1 MTEYFPVLAAIL
13 FVVVAFI
20 YASNKGVVS
29 LLASGL
35 SIGIGVALILAGF
48 RYLPGLAKT
57 YLDID
62 LTWQFSLGLSA
73 CVGGLVFVVLRFIF
87 AFAFK
92 QMFNADSPL
101 HALADGT
108 AGGILSLFP
117 SFVAVFLFFTCVRA
131 AGTVQ
136 ELNYVDS
143 LTQPGIEQMGGK
155 IPSPPPSIPWRN
167 AVESL
172 PFLAP
177 LLDQTDPFSHR
188 RARNAAALAL
198 IARSVD
204 LNRFLAQHPDT
215 AALLEA
221 EEWKLLAA
229 DPEVEKA
236 IAGRDRVA
244 LVTAPAVQRA
254 AAEYPEPRDLERLIL
269 LPALKEFGQSLVP
282 VAEPEAESF

>member
-1 MTEYFPVLAAIL
+1 MTEYFPVLVALL
-13 FVVVAFI
+13 FVVLAFI
-20 YASNKGVVS
+20 VAANKGVVG

-35 SIGIGVALILAGF
+35 SIGIGVAVILAGF
-48 RYLPGLAKT
+48 RFLPGLVRT

-62 LTWQFSLGLSA
+62 LTWQFTLGLSA
-73 CVGGLVFVVLRFIF
+73 SVGGLVFIVLRVIL

-92 QMFNADSPL
+92 RLFNADSPL

-108 AGGILSLFP
+108 AGGILSLLP
-117 SFVAVFLFFTCVRA
+117 SLVAVFLFFTCVRA

-155 IPSPPPSIPWRN
+155 IPSPPPSILWRN

-177 LLDQTDPFSHR
+177 LLDRTDPFSHR

-198 IARSVD
+198 IARSME
-204 LNRFLAQHPDT
+204 LNRFLVQHPDT

-221 EEWKLLAA
+221 EEWKLLAV
-229 DPEVEKA
+229 DPDVEKA
-236 IAGRDRVA
+236 IAKRDRVA
-244 LVTAPAVQRA
+244 LVTAPAIQKA
-254 AAEYPEPRDLERLIL
+254 AAEYPEPRDLERLVL
-269 LPALKEFGQSLVP
+269 LPALKEFGKSLVP
-282 VAEPEAESF
+282 VAEPVAESF